1 MNRYKKG
8 LNTCNYIVEESK
20 KLFYTK
26 GYSKTTIQEICDNT
40 NITLGNFTYY
50 FKTKQDLLKRVYFD
64 YLKDIENFV
73 IENSEEYP
81 DLFDK
86 YLMVCMIYNY
96 NIFSDKKI
104 SDFNY
109 SIIKN
114 DTIYNDVFL
123 NLPAEDVRFVCGNT
137 DENLS
142 KKELKL
148 LYLSD
153 LGTRKE
159 LTQYYAENE
168 ELFDSPLEFAAYMAE
183 IESRIYKANDI
194 NVKERFLDNPDF
206 VEKIKN
212 SGITLLTA
220 PEVQ

>member
-20 KLFYTK
+20 KLFYLK

-50 FKTKQDLLKRVYFD
+50 FKTKQDLLKRVYLD
-64 YLKDIENFV
+64 YLKEIENFV

-81 DLFDK
+81 NLFDK
-86 YLMVCMIYNY
+86 YLLSCIIFNNNLFADK
-96 NIFSDKKI
+96 NISN
-104 SDFNY
+104 FNY

-114 DTIYNDVFL
+114 DYLYNDIFL
-123 NLPAEDVRFVCGNT
+123 SIPSEEIKLAYGNIN
-137 DENLS
+137 ENIS
-142 KKELKL
+142 RRELKL

-159 LTQYYAENE
+159 LTKYFVENE
-168 ELFDSPLEFAAYMAE
+168 ELFESPLDFSANLAE
-183 IESRIYKANDI
+183 IISRIYKFENI
-194 NVKERFLDNPDF
+194 NINEKFLKNSDLL
-206 VEKIKN
+206 EKIKN
-212 SGITLLTA
+212 NGIYLLT
-220 PEVQ
+220 PTNK

>member
-20 KLFYTK
+20 KLFYLK

-50 FKTKQDLLKRVYFD
+50 FKTKQDLLKRVYLD
-64 YLKDIENFV
+64 YLKEIENFV

-81 DLFDK
+81 NLFDK
-86 YLMVCMIYNY
+86 YLLSCIIFNNNLFADK
-96 NIFSDKKI
+96 NISN
-104 SDFNY
+104 FNY

-114 DTIYNDVFL
+114 DSLYNDIFL
-123 NLPAEDVRFVCGNT
+123 SIPSEEIKLAYGNIN
-137 DENLS
+137 ENIS
-142 KKELKL
+142 RRELKL

-159 LTQYYAENE
+159 LTKYFVENE
-168 ELFDSPLEFAAYMAE
+168 ELFESPLDFSANLAE
-183 IESRIYKANDI
+183 IISRIYKFENI
-194 NVKERFLDNPDF
+194 NINEKFLKNSDLL
-206 VEKIKN
+206 EKIKN
-212 SGITLLTA
+212 NGIYLLT
-220 PEVQ
+220 PTNK

>member
-20 KLFYTK
+20 KLFYLK

-50 FKTKQDLLKRVYFD
+50 FKTKQDLLKRVYLD
-64 YLKDIENFV
+64 YLKEIENFV

-81 DLFDK
+81 NLFDK
-86 YLMVCMIYNY
+86 YLLSCIIFNNNLFADK
-96 NIFSDKKI
+96 NISN
-104 SDFNY
+104 FNY

-114 DTIYNDVFL
+114 DSLYNDIFL
-123 NLPAEDVRFVCGNT
+123 SIPSEEIKLAYGNIN
-137 DENLS
+137 ENIS
-142 KKELKL
+142 RRELKL

-159 LTQYYAENE
+159 LTKYFVENE
-168 ELFDSPLEFAAYMAE
+168 ELFESPLDFSANLAE
-183 IESRIYKANDI
+183 IISRIYKFENI
-194 NVKERFLDNPDF
+194 NINEKFLKNSDLL
-206 VEKIKN
+206 EKIKN
-212 SGITLLTA
+212 NRIYLLT
-220 PEVQ
+220 PTNK

>member
-20 KLFYTK
+20 KLFYLK

-50 FKTKQDLLKRVYFD
+50 FKTKQDLLKRVYLD
-64 YLKDIENFV
+64 YLKEIENFV

-81 DLFDK
+81 NLFDK
-86 YLMVCMIYNY
+86 YLLSCIIFNNNLFADK
-96 NIFSDKKI
+96 NISN
-104 SDFNY
+104 FNY

-114 DTIYNDVFL
+114 DSLYNDIFL
-123 NLPAEDVRFVCGNT
+123 SIPSEEIKLAYGNIN
-137 DENLS
+137 ENIS
-142 KKELKL
+142 RRELKL

-159 LTQYYAENE
+159 LTKYFVENE
-168 ELFDSPLEFAAYMAE
+168 ELFESSLDFSANLAE
-183 IESRIYKANDI
+183 IISRIYKFENI
-194 NVKERFLDNPDF
+194 NINEKFLKNSDLL
-206 VEKIKN
+206 EKIKN
-212 SGITLLTA
+212 NGIYLLT
-220 PEVQ
+220 PTNK

>member
-20 KLFYTK
+20 KLFYIK

-50 FKTKQDLLKRVYFD
+50 FKTKQDLLRRVYFD

-73 IENSEEYP
+73 VENSEEYP

-86 YLMVCMIYNY
+86 YLMVCMVYNY
-96 NIFSDKKI
+96 SLFADKNI

-114 DTIYNDVFL
+114 NSLYNDVFL
-123 NLPAEDVRFVCGNT
+123 NLPVEEIRFAYGNFN
-137 DENLS
+137 ENIS

-159 LTQYYAENE
+159 LTQYYVENE
-168 ELFDSPLEFAAYMAE
+168 ELFDSPLDFAAHMAE
-183 IESRIYKANDI
+183 IVSRIYKANDVD
-194 NVKERFLDNPDF
+194 VKEKFLNNPDF
-206 VEKIKN
+206 IEKIKN
-212 SGITLLTA
+212 SGVSLLT
-220 PEVQ
+220 PSEK

>member
-50 FKTKQDLLKRVYFD
+50 FKTKQDLLRRIYLD
-64 YLKDIENFV
+64 YLKNIEAFV

-81 DLFDK
+81 NLFDK
-86 YLMVCMIYNY
+86 YLMVCIVYNY
-96 NIFSDKKI
+96 NLFADKNI
-104 SDFNY
+104 SNFNY

-114 DTIYNDVFL
+114 NSLYNDIFL
-123 NLPAEDVRFVCGNT
+123 NLPVEEIKLAYGNLNEDISR
-137 DENLS
+137 
-142 KKELKL
+142 KELKL

-159 LTQYYAENE
+159 LTQYFVENE
-168 ELFDSPLEFAAYMAE
+168 ELFDSAIDFSINLAE
-183 IESRIYKANDI
+183 IVARIYKVDDSNI
-194 NVKERFLDNPDF
+194 KEKFLNNPNF
-206 VEKIKN
+206 LEKVKN
-212 SGITLLTA
+212 SGVSLLT
-220 PEVQ
+220 PPTK